1 MVAATVKA
9 DAANTI
15 IAADVD
21 IVIDIIVDNS
31 STQKKYLL
39 WEIHS
44 VTYSES
50 PPSEKVMERLWVVW

>member
-31 STQKKYLL
+31 STQKNIYFGKY
-39 WEIHS
+39 I
-44 VTYSES
+44 
-50 PPSEKVMERLWVVW
+50 R